1 MANQASISVTLP
13 EALIDRVRN
22 EVGNTTS
29 FDEVVCVALERELER
44 RNRFSA
50 LLREG
55 QQWGRSMGIRSE
67 EDVERIANGE
77 LSLEDLKRSA

>member
-1 MANQASISVTLP
+1 MVNQASISITLP
-13 EALIDRVRN
+13 EGLIDRVRN
-22 EVGNTTS
+22 EVGDTS

-77 LSLEDLKRSA
+77 LALEDLKRPV

>member
-1 MANQASISVTLP
+1 MVNQASISITLP

-22 EVGNTTS
+22 EVGDTS

-77 LSLEDLKRSA
+77 LALEDLKRPV